1 MRLDGKVALIAGAGS
16 NMSRATAILFAQE
29 GARVV
34 LSARRAEQSEDTVRV
49 IRDKGGQ
56 ATFVRTDLTD
66 EDQVR
71 RLVDAT
77 TDEYGGLDVLGHFA
91 GGGYSH
97 EHDISK
103 IPTSRWQELTDNI
116 LRTLFLS
123 AKFAVSA
130 IQKRGGGVVFTV
142 AAGHRVRQD
151 ANYTYGS
158 ARGAQIS
165 AAQNLA
171 KALYDKN
178 IRAHCICPGIIWDRP
193 ASWEEP
199 IKPAA
204 PQLERLGNP
213 IDIAYAALYLSS
225 DESAWL
231 TGQTISIEGGDD
243 LFVDSPTRRSALER
257 LFGPS

>member
-1 MRLDGKVALIAGAGS
+1 MRLEGKVALIAGAGS

-29 GARVV
+29 GASVV
-34 LSARRAEQSEDTVRV
+34 LAARREEQSEETVRV
-49 IRDKGGQ
+49 ISDNGGR

-71 RLVDAT
+71 RLIDAT

-97 EHDISK
+97 DHDISK
-103 IPTSRWQELTDNI
+103 VPTAQWQELTNNI

-123 AKFAVSA
+123 VKFAVPA
-130 IQKRGGGVVFTV
+130 IDRRGGGVVFTV

-165 AAQNLA
+165 AAENLA
-171 KALYDKN
+171 KALYEKN

-193 ASWEEP
+193 ASWQDP
-199 IKPAA
+199 IEPAA
-204 PQLERLGNP
+204 PMLERVGNP

-231 TGQTISIEGGDD
+231 TGQTINIEGGDD